1 MSCLIIT
8 NTKICDFYE
17 KNPQLQIENVN
28 LMIIELLDKCLLMGT
43 DSASYLLS
51 IMKENM
57 NQIEIKTTNRI
68 QEIQQPICS
77 FISETEERIQTN
89 ISQLKMKPEL
99 SHSSTALLGNILNK
113 LYTTSDIVPIVKNIY
128 DEQPHN
134 TVCLKRQGCPKV
146 LIKTMEENNCL
157 FVWHGGEQL
166 LEISCF
172 IMDFY

>member
-8 NTKICDFYE
+8 NPRICEFYE

-28 LMIIELLDKCLLMGT
+28 LMIIELLNKCLLMGT
-43 DSASYLLS
+43 DSASYFLS

-57 NQIEIKTTNRI
+57 NQIEIKTTNMI

-77 FISETEERIQTN
+77 FISETEERIQSN

-113 LYTTSDIVPIVKNIY
+113 L
-128 DEQPHN
+128 
-134 TVCLKRQGCPKV
+134 
-146 LIKTMEENNCL
+146 
-157 FVWHGGEQL
+157 
-166 LEISCF
+166 
-172 IMDFY
+172 